1 MNTLI
6 HVLILHSSQE
16 RCDEIYGNLSNFND
30 LDVRKPREAIID
42 PNDFFRTD
50 HSDVVL
56 LDADYLGDGYGLGQ
70 AILEA
75 FPSKSVIILDDT
87 STIENMKKAVRIGIS
102 DVLPSSV
109 DTEAL
114 VESVYRSQVKKLQW
128 QESLRTAKGRVSAG
142 KVSRG
147 KIISFFSTKGGVG
160 TTFLAVNFAV
170 LLRNQTQKRIA
181 LVDLNLNYGNVALAL
196 NLPVR
201 NSINDVVN
209 EIRNIDGDLIES
221 FMTTHESGLKVLAS
235 NPEPQLSDFV
245 NGDHIQV
252 ILNTLQETFDYVVLD
267 LPSDFLEVIRP
278 VFAMTNTLYMV
289 TTPEILALSNVKSAL
304 ILLREMNFPAARVR
318 LVLNRSSRYS
328 MGKAQVE
335 KTLEMPVLITVPEDI
350 SGVYASLNV
359 GSPYVG
365 IKKPF
370 NKTGSI
376 EQAVRSFIEE
386 DQAIGSVV

>member
-1 MNTLI
+1 
-6 HVLILHSSQE
+6 
-16 RCDEIYGNLSNFND
+16 
-30 LDVRKPREAIID
+30 
-42 PNDFFRTD
+42 
-50 HSDVVL
+50 
-56 LDADYLGDGYGLGQ
+56 
-70 AILEA
+70 
-75 FPSKSVIILDDT
+75 
-87 STIENMKKAVRIGIS
+87 MKKALRMGIS
-102 DVLPSSV
+102 DVLPSSA
-109 DTEAL
+109 DTETL

-128 QESLRTAKGRVSAG
+128 QESIKSSKGRVPAG

-170 LLRNQTQKRIA
+170 LLRNETQKRVA

-221 FMTTHESGLKVLAS
+221 FMVTHESGLKVLAS
-235 NPEPQLSDFV
+235 NPDPQLGDFV

-252 ILNTLQETFDYVVLD
+252 ILSTLQESFDYIVLD

-278 VFAMTNTLYMV
+278 VFALTNTLFMV
-289 TTPEILALSNVKSAL
+289 TTPDILALSNVKSAL

-318 LVLNRSSRYS
+318 LALNRLSRSSMSKSR
-328 MGKAQVE
+328 VE
-335 KTLEMPVLITVPEDI
+335 RTLDMPVSFTIPEDA
-350 SGVYASLNV
+350 SGVYASLNI

-365 IKKPF
+365 TKKPF
-370 NKTGSI
+370 KKTGSI

-386 DQAIGSVV
+386 DQSVGSVV